1 MFNKTLLASMF
12 LITSSLSC
20 SAFSAEKVI
29 YVNELNSM
37 SQDKFEQAL
46 GNIFEKAPWVIQQA
60 GEKRPY
66 KGFVDLYEGII
77 EPLKTANHDV
87 LLALIQ
93 SHPNLACKGIR
104 SADITAHSQ
113 SEQSGAGLDRCT
125 QEEAD
130 LLLSLN
136 QAYQAKFG
144 FPFMLA
150 IKGYNKAEIIE
161 QFQTRI
167 KNDKQQEF
175 DGALQQ
181 VYKVVLWRLLD
192 TVK

>member
-1 MFNKTLLASMF
+1 MFNKKLLSGVF
-12 LITSSLSC
+12 LIASGLSFPT
-20 SAFSAEKVI
+20 FSADRAI
-29 YVNELNSM
+29 YVSELNAM
-37 SQDKFEQAL
+37 SQAQFEQAL
-46 GNIFEKAPWVIQQA
+46 GNIFEKAPWVIRQA

-66 KGFVDLYEGII
+66 KGFVALYEGVI
-77 EPLKTANHDV
+77 EPLKTATPEV
-87 LLALIQ
+87 QLALIQ

-104 SADITAHSQ
+104 TVDITAHSQ
-113 SEQSGAGLDRCT
+113 SEQSGAGLDQCT

-130 LLLSLN
+130 LLLNLN
-136 QAYQAKFG
+136 QAYQKKFG

-161 QFQTRI
+161 QLRARI
-167 KNDKQQEF
+167 NNDKQQEF

-181 VYKVVLWRLLD
+181 VYKVVLWRMLD

>member
-1 MFNKTLLASMF
+1 MFNKKLFASILF
-12 LITSSLSC
+12 ITSSLSF

-29 YVNELNSM
+29 YIDELNSM
-37 SQDKFEQAL
+37 SQEKFEQAL

-77 EPLKTANHDV
+77 EPLKTARPDV

-104 SADITAHSQ
+104 TADITAHSQ
-113 SEQSGAGLDRCT
+113 SEQSGAGLDQCT

-130 LLLSLN
+130 LLLNLN
-136 QAYQAKFG
+136 KDYQKKFG

-150 IKGYNKAEIIE
+150 IKGYNKTEIIE
-161 QFQTRI
+161 QFQKRI
-167 KNDKQQEF
+167 NNDKQQEF

>member
-1 MFNKTLLASMF
+1 MFNKKLLASIF
-12 LITSSLSC
+12 LMTSSLSF
-20 SAFSAEKVI
+20 SAFAAERTI
-29 YVNELNSM
+29 YVDELNSM
-37 SQDKFEQAL
+37 SQEKFEQAL
-46 GNIFEKAPWVIQQA
+46 GHIFEKAPWVIQQA
-60 GEKRPY
+60 GENRPY
-66 KGFVDLYEGII
+66 KGFVALYEGII
-77 EPLKTANHDV
+77 EPLKTANPDV

-104 SADITAHSQ
+104 SEGITAHSQ
-113 SEQSGAGLDRCT
+113 SEQSGAGLDQCT

-130 LLLSLN
+130 TLLKLN
-136 QAYQAKFG
+136 QAYQQKFG

-161 QFQTRI
+161 QFQMRI
-167 KNDKQQEF
+167 NNDKQQEF